1 MWVLTENKEL
11 VNLDHASVIRISE
24 GGEHVYASTP
34 GLGAYEG
41 HKYHLCYA
49 WDSETAR
56 MVIRRIGDAIA
67 RGDTFLDIMDA
78 LEPLEEDAR

>member
-11 VNLDHASVIRISE
+11 VNLAHASIISVSAD
-24 GGEHVYASTP
+24 GEHVYASTP

-41 HKYHLCYA
+41 HSYHLCYA

-56 MVIRRIGDAIA
+56 KVIRRIGDAIA
-67 RGDTFLDIMDA
+67 RGEAFLDIMDA
-78 LEPLEEDAR
+78 LAHLEEDAR